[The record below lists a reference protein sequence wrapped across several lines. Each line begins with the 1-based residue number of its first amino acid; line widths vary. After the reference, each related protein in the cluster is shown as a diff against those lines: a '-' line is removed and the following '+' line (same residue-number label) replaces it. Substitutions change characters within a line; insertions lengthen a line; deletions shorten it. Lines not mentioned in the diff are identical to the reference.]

1 MALGKEISVK
11 GEIHNF
17 QTDVAVIGGGTAGLN
32 CAMAAAEKGFNVLVV
47 DKANIARSGAI
58 AGGIDHFM
66 AYLETGEPWD
76 SREAWLSF
84 VGKLARG
91 AANLRVH
98 EAVFCEEL
106 KAAIERTERIGIPL
120 RNPGTGKFFRT
131 RALGQPGPYSI
142 NFNGKL
148 LKPKMAEEVR
158 RLGCQV
164 LDRVQVTRLFLYDG
178 QLAGF
183 TGFNI
188 RTGDFYQIQAKATI
202 ISTGNTNRMFESQT
216 GNPFNLWYCPA
227 CTGDLHR
234 QAFDIGVEL
243 ANMEY
248 VRMTVV
254 PKGFSAPGFN
264 AFFGM
269 GSHLIN
275 SLGEQFMGRYHPM
288 GDGAPRNMVVWACL
302 QELREGRGPIY
313 MDCRHLSERDREHLF
328 TTLGYDKD
336 TLPDFLVRKG
346 YNLAGTMIEMT
357 VSEAMQARPTEQC
370 GSGMKIDEKC
380 ASSVPGLFAA
390 GDSSDQM
397 GCLHMCMAGGY
408 KAGKSAAEYAA
419 KSGHLLPLD
428 PKATAEERQRVFRPL
443 ERKRGISYPEF
454 ENVVRIITTDHFG
467 PVKTER
473 SLLAALEKLHGLDG
487 SREDLKANSLH
498 DLMRVH
504 EAMNI
509 QQVAKITAT
518 AALARKES
526 RFPPYH
532 YRADFTQ
539 TDDENFCGLIVV
551 KKGPDG
557 EIATRFER
565 LTY

>member
-17 QTDVAVIGGGTAGLN
+17 QTDVAVIGGGTDGLN

-380 ASSVPGLFAA
+380 ASNVPGLFAA

-443 ERKRGISYPEF
+443 EKKRGISYPEF

>member
-32 CAMAAAEKGFNVLVV
+32 CAMAAAEKGLNVLVV

-91 AANLRVH
+91 AVNLRVH

-164 LDRVQVTRLFLYDG
+164 LDRVQVTRLLLYDG

-188 RTGDFYQIQAKATI
+188 RTGDFYEIQAKATI
-202 ISTGNTNRMFESQT
+202 ISTGNTNRMFKSQT

-357 VSEAMQARPTEQC
+357 VSEPMQARPTEQC

-380 ASSVPGLFAA
+380 ASNVPGLFAA

-419 KSGHLLPLD
+419 GSGHLLPLD

-443 ERKRGISYPEF
+443 EKKPGISYPEF

-487 SREDLKANSLH
+487 AREDLRANNLH
-498 DLMRVH
+498 ELMRVH

-518 AALARKES
+518 AALARKET

-557 EIATRFER
+557 EIATRLER